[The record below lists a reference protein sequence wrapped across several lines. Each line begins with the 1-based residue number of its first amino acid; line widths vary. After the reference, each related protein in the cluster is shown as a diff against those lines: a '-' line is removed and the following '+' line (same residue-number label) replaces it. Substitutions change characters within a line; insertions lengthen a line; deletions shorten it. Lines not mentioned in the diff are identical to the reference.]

1 MRFGGIV
8 LATALALGA
17 CSSDPAPR
25 EPDTTTTT
33 SAAPTPTATLPTMP
47 PQASEDSPEGAAAF
61 VKHYVDVFNYAAATG
76 DVEELSR
83 LSSPDC
89 DGCQKYIDLY
99 RETYKVGGYFRGGD
113 WKIGEIKLKLSEPE
127 MYATTE
133 VRSGGGKFRTDSNSP
148 EKRSEVD
155 RIEMT
160 FALVGTGLQREIS
173 QLALGTAP

>member
-8 LATALALGA
+8 LVTALTLAA

-25 EPDTTTTT
+25 EPDPTRSA

-76 DVEELSR
+76 DVDELSR

-89 DGCQKYIDLY
+89 EGCQSYIDLY
-99 RETYKVGGYFRGGD
+99 RDTYEAGGYFRGGD
-113 WKIGEIKLKLSEPE
+113 WTVDQMDIQVDLNETF
-127 MYATTE
+127 ATTNVLVAATRYKKDTKAAE
-133 VRSGGGKFRTDSNSP
+133 VTGPSDSSQVTFGVRRKAR
-148 EKRSEVD
+148 EKV
-155 RIEMT
+155 
-160 FALVGTGLQREIS
+160 IS
-173 QLALGTAP
+173 QLALGGA